1 MAVYLISDVIVH
13 DNDAVEK
20 YRELAADSIEKWG
33 GRYLV
38 RGGAINVLE
47 GDRHPTTLIVVEFP
61 SRRIAEEWYRSSD
74 YAKALEFR
82 HHALSRSLILVEGLG

>member
-13 DNDAVEK
+13 DNEAVEK

-38 RGGAINVLE
+38 RGVRSMLWKAIGTPL
-47 GDRHPTTLIVVEFP
+47 
-61 SRRIAEEWYRSSD
+61 
-74 YAKALEFR
+74 
-82 HHALSRSLILVEGLG
+82 RSLL